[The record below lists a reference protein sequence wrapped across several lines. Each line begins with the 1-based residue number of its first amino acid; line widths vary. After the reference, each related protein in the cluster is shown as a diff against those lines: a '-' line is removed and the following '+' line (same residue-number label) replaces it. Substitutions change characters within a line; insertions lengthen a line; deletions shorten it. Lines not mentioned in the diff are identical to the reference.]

1 MLLQYPVQFHLFSDH
16 GRLNPEVP
24 LEEAG
29 DCGANTLLLLGL
41 IELDKATALST
52 KQNKC
57 WSTKSGK
64 EFTPRYLLN
73 KYLFKDSSKQY
84 EVIECTQKE
93 LMFEVQELKPG
104 YGTFLY
110 MEDETHFGHFTCIF
124 KNINGDIEIADL
136 QTEEIIKNENYD
148 PNRLDDYL
156 SQYDLFYIPSKVR
169 HAESPVRH
177 IVDSPVRR
185 SQSRQ
190 TSESSLMY
198 SHGSPAKT
206 IPSPEREYSYRSPEK
221 VTRPGYEQS
230 IESTPKLKRSRRD
243 PLSIEN
249 INAFERRV
257 EGESERHVSPF
268 TTPKAK
274 RNRVGGKRTKRI
286 RKTRKY
292 RKN

>member
-1 MLLQYPVQFHLFSDH
+1 MLQYPVQFHLFRDH

-41 IELDKATALST
+41 IKLDKATELSR
-52 KQNKC
+52 KQNIC

-84 EVIECTQKE
+84 EVIECPKEE
-93 LMFEVQELKPG
+93 LMIEVQELRPG

-110 MEDETHFGHFTCIF
+110 MEDKTHFGHFTCIY
-124 KNINGDIEIADL
+124 KNEETGEIELADL

-148 PNRLDDYL
+148 PRLDDYL
-156 SQYDLFYIPSKVR
+156 SQYELFYIPSTVR
-169 HAESPVRH
+169 HAESPVR
-177 IVDSPVRR
+177 R
-185 SQSRQ
+185 SQSSQSSQ
-190 TSESSLMY
+190 TSERPLMY

-206 IPSPEREYSYRSPEK
+206 IPTEREPYRSPEK
-221 VTRPGYEQS
+221 VHSPTKGYASDIYSVGNSPE
-230 IESTPKLKRSRRD
+230 LKRSRRYSSNENLNTYKSKGYAASENPVRS
-243 PLSIEN
+243 PL
-249 INAFERRV
+249 
-257 EGESERHVSPF
+257 
-268 TTPKAK
+268 TPL
-274 RNRVGGKRTKRI
+274 NRGGKRKR
-286 RKTRKY
+286 RTR

>member
-1 MLLQYPVQFHLFSDH
+1 MLLQYPVQFHLFYY

-29 DCGANTLLLLGL
+29 DCGANALFLLGL
-41 IELDKATALST
+41 IEEEESNELSR
-52 KQNKC
+52 KQNIC
-57 WSTKSGK
+57 WLTKSGK
-64 EFTPRYLLN
+64 EFTPRYLFKN
-73 KYLFKDSSKQY
+73 YLFKDSSKQY
-84 EVIECTQKE
+84 EVIECRKKE
-93 LMFEVQELKPG
+93 LMIEVQELRPG

-110 MEDETHFGHFTCIF
+110 MEDETHFGHFTCIY

-136 QTEEIIKNENYD
+136 QTEEIIKNDYD

-156 SQYDLFYIPSKVR
+156 SQYDLFFIPSI
-169 HAESPVRH
+169 ESPVRH
-177 IVDSPVRR
+177 SVDSPVRR

-257 EGESERHVSPF
+257 EGESKRHVSPF

>member
-1 MLLQYPVQFHLFSDH
+1 MLLQYPVQFHLFYY

-41 IELDKATALST
+41 IELDKATELST
-52 KQNKC
+52 KQNIC
-57 WSTKSGK
+57 WLTKSGK
-64 EFTPRYLLN
+64 EFTPRYLFKN
-73 KYLFKDSSKQY
+73 YLFKDSSKQY
-84 EVIECTQKE
+84 EVIECPKKE
-93 LMFEVQELKPG
+93 LMIEVQELRPG

-110 MEDETHFGHFTCIF
+110 MEDETHFGHFTCIY

-136 QTEEIIKNENYD
+136 QTEEIIKNDYD

-156 SQYDLFYIPSKVR
+156 SQYELFYIPSTMR

-177 IVDSPVRR
+177 SVDSPVRR

-206 IPSPEREYSYRSPEK
+206 IPSPEREYPYRSPEK
-221 VTRPGYEQS
+221 VTRPGYEQP
-230 IESTPKLKRSRRD
+230 IERTPKLIRRLRD

-249 INAFERRV
+249 INAFERS
-257 EGESERHVSPF
+257 ESERHVSPS
-268 TTPKAK
+268 TPQPSK
-274 RNRVGGKRTKRI
+274 RKRGGKRK
-286 RKTRKY
+286 RKTR

>member
-1 MLLQYPVQFHLFSDH
+1 MLLQYPVQFHLFYY

-41 IELDKATALST
+41 IELDKATELST
-52 KQNKC
+52 KQNIC
-57 WSTKSGK
+57 WLTKSGK
-64 EFTPRYLLN
+64 EFTPRYLFKN
-73 KYLFKDSSKQY
+73 YLFKDSSKQY
-84 EVIECTQKE
+84 EVIECRKKE
-93 LMFEVQELKPG
+93 LMIEVQELRPG

-110 MEDETHFGHFTCIF
+110 MEDETHFGHFTCIY

-136 QTEEIIKNENYD
+136 QTEEIIKNDYD

-156 SQYDLFYIPSKVR
+156 SQYELFYIPSI
-169 HAESPVRH
+169 ESPVRH
-177 IVDSPVRR
+177 SVDSPVRR

-190 TSESSLMY
+190 TSERSLMY

-206 IPSPEREYSYRSPEK
+206 IPSPEREYSPEK
-221 VTRPGYEQS
+221 ITRPRYEQT
-230 IESTPKLKRSRRD
+230 IESTPKLIRSRRD

-249 INAFERRV
+249 INAFDRRV
-257 EGESERHVSPF
+257 RSPS
-268 TTPKAK
+268 TPPSK
-274 RNRVGGKRTKRI
+274 RKRGGKRR
-286 RKTRKY
+286 TR

>member
-1 MLLQYPVQFHLFSDH
+1 MLLEYHVQFHLFSDH

-41 IELDKATALST
+41 IDPDDAVELSR

-64 EFTPRYLLN
+64 EFTPRYVFKN
-73 KYLFKDSSKQY
+73 YLFTDNSKEY
-84 EVIECTQKE
+84 EVIECAKKE
-93 LMFEVQELKPG
+93 LMFEVKELTPG

-110 MEDETHFGHFTCIF
+110 MEDETHFGHFTCIY

-156 SQYDLFYIPSKVR
+156 SQYDLFFIPSIVR
-169 HAESPVRH
+169 HAE
-177 IVDSPVRR
+177 SPVRR

-190 TSESSLMY
+190 TSKNPLMY

-221 VTRPGYEQS
+221 VTRPGYEHP
-230 IESTPKLKRSRRD
+230 IESTPKLIRSLRD
-243 PLSIEN
+243 SLSIEN
-249 INAFERRV
+249 INAFERSV
-257 EGESERHVSPF
+257 EGESERHVRSPS
-268 TTPKAK
+268 TPQPSK
-274 RNRVGGKRTKRI
+274 RKRGGKRKR
-286 RKTRKY
+286 RTR